1 MDAFSYLSV
10 LVSVVLGLAIQQVL
24 QGYRSLALNRR
35 QVEAYWPSIAWSVNI
50 LIMVVQNWWSLFGLA
65 DHGEWTFAAFAALLI
80 QTAGLYMMAGLVLPE
95 TPPGERINL
104 KAHYYRERV
113 TFFGV
118 GLFTIVW
125 SAVRE
130 RIIEGQW
137 LSGANLGFHLL
148 FAAMAGLA
156 ILSRNERVH
165 AGLAGLMTAVFLTYI
180 SLLFARLG

>member
-1 MDAFSYLSV
+1 MDAFSYITV

-35 QVEAYWPSIAWSVNI
+35 QVALYWPSIAWSVNI

-65 DHGEWTFAAFAALLI
+65 DHPTWTFAAFAVLLI
-80 QTAGLYMMAGLVLPE
+80 QTGGLYMMAGLVLPD
-95 TPPGERINL
+95 TPPGERIDL

-118 GLFTIVW
+118 GLFTVLW

-130 RIIEGQW
+130 WVIEGVG
-137 LSGANLGFHLL
+137 LSGTNLGFHLL
-148 FAAMAGLA
+148 FGAMAA
-156 ILSRNERVH
+156 VAMSSRSERVH
-165 AGLAGLMTAVFLTYI
+165 ALLAGLMTAVFLLYI
-180 SLLFARLG
+180 TLLFARLG